1 MSSANV
7 NLVTVEIVG
16 SPSNWP
22 AVSVMLSVIHIP
34 LLDDIY
40 QRKSSVTIDFY
51 CMDRKWRYDVNYDY
65 DPAALRIIGSSIKN
79 VSLAK
84 SCQT

>member
-40 QRKSSVTIDFY
+40 
-51 CMDRKWRYDVNYDY
+51 Y